1 MDNSRQEY
9 KKYENKQETS
19 KLDKIISLQHT
30 KIEQYTIIDKNKQEH
45 IPTAYWDRSIDKNKQ
60 EYIPTAYWD
69 RSIDNNRQEYI
80 PAAYWDRSI
89 DNNRQE

>member
-9 KKYENKQETS
+9 KKYETS

-30 KIEQYTIIDKNKQEH
+30 KIEQYTIIDKNKQE
-45 IPTAYWDRSIDKNKQ
+45 
-60 EYIPTAYWD
+60 
-69 RSIDNNRQEYI
+69 YI

-89 DNNRQE
+89 DNNRQEYILAANWDRSIDNNRQE